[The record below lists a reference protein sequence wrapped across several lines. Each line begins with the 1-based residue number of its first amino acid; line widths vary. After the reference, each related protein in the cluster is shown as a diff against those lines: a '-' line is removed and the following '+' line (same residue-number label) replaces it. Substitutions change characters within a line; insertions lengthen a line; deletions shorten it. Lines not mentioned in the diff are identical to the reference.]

1 MKSALMA
8 LLTAAALTT
17 PVFAQDAHP
26 QAPAHGHA
34 HADFESGRFHV
45 RVDGPDQPVGDVILI
60 PGLSSSPEV
69 WDRLTDE
76 LKGRYRVHRI
86 HVQGFAGAPAED
98 NATGPV
104 SAPVAEDLARYIA
117 EQGLEKPAVIG
128 HSMGGTIGMM
138 LAARHPDSVGKLMVV
153 DMVPFMGAMFGQPGT
168 NPTAESVAPVAEDL
182 ARYIAEQG
190 LEKPAVIGHSMG
202 GTIAMMLAARH
213 PDSVGKLMV
222 VDMVPFMGAMFG
234 QPGTNPTAESV
245 APVADMIHQGM
256 ANSSREQWLA
266 ESAQAITGMINTES
280 ERAGPLEAG
289 ATTDQK
295 VAASAMRELIVTD
308 LRPELA
314 SITAPTTVL
323 YVKFNDPRMTSEIT
337 DGIYRASFANMPS
350 AELKRIDDSAHF
362 IMLDQPAVFAAEVNA
377 ILE

>member
-1 MKSALMA
+1 MKTALMA
-8 LLTAAALTT
+8 LLAAAALTS
-17 PVFAQDAHP
+17 PAFAQDAHG
-26 QAPAHGHA
+26 AHDPAATHGHA
-34 HADFESGRFHV
+34 HADFDSGRFHV

-128 HSMGGTIGMM
+128 HSMGGTI
-138 LAARHPDSVGKLMVV
+138 
-153 DMVPFMGAMFGQPGT
+153 
-168 NPTAESVAPVAEDL
+168 
-182 ARYIAEQG
+182 
-190 LEKPAVIGHSMG
+190 
-202 GTIAMMLAARH
+202 AMMLAARH

-222 VDMVPFMGAMFG
+222 VDMVPFMGAMFA
-234 QPGTNPTAESV
+234 QPGTTPTAASV

-256 ANSSREQWLA
+256 A
-266 ESAQAITGMINTES
+266 SAPRDQYQQQADAQIAGMINTES
-280 ERAGPLEAG
+280 LRAGPLEDSR
-289 ATTDQK
+289 TSDQK

-323 YVKFNDPRMTSEIT
+323 YVKFNDPRMTPEIT

-377 ILE
+377 FLE